1 MSTICGSHVQCMYM
15 YIHSHSMYTYMQCM
29 CMVKSI
35 VLTAI
40 LRGYIGGISLYVH
53 NGRFLHNSILYTYV
67 KGGTGKY
74 AVATTVV
81 VYAYN
86 TWYLCTVYVS
96 YIYTQYVHVF
106 AMYIHIL
113 NSCLNMVGRVPL
125 IPLILA
131 GNLTPTSPHQYSKHK
146 R

>member
-1 MSTICGSHVQCMYM
+1 MHTIWGAHVQCMYM

-67 KGGTGKY
+67 KGGTGEY
-74 AVATTVV
+74 AVATIVV

-86 TWYLCTVYVS
+86 MWCPCTVYVHV
-96 YIYTQYVHVF
+96 YTQYVHVY
-106 AMYIHIL
+106 AMYVHVLI
-113 NSCLNMVGRVPL
+113 SCLNSHSEGVYRRY
-125 IPLILA
+125 IPVC
-131 GNLTPTSPHQYSKHK
+131 T
-146 R
+146 

>member
-1 MSTICGSHVQCMYM
+1 
-15 YIHSHSMYTYMQCM
+15 
-29 CMVKSI
+29 MVKSI
-35 VLTAI
+35 VLTTI
-40 LRGYIGGISLYVH
+40 LRGYIGGISLYVY
-53 NGRFLHNSILYTYV
+53 NCRFKFLYDSILYTYV

-86 TWYLCTVYVS
+86 MWNQCTVYVHV
-96 YIYTQYVHVF
+96 YTQHVHVY